1 MIARFKKLPIPLAP
15 GPVESLTGWI
25 PSVVPFVPCAS
36 SSKKANP
43 WLLVPL
49 LLNLATFA
57 PSLAPWFPVVSGSKI
72 ASPGIHILVFRPAE
86 LKPIRGSV
94 FLCVPFEKMSV
105 RDL

>member
-1 MIARFKKLPIPLAP
+1 MIARFKKVPIPLAP
-15 GPVESLTGWI
+15 GPGESLSGWI
-25 PSVVPFVPCAS
+25 PSVVPFVPCLSQLEKSQSVAACAFTAEPGYL
-36 SSKKANP
+36 K
-43 WLLVPL
+43 
-49 LLNLATFA
+49 